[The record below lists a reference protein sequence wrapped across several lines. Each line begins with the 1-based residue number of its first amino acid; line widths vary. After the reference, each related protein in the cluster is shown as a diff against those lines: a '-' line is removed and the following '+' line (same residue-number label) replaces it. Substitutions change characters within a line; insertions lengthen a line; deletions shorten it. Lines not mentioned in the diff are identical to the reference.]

1 MSFVV
6 CNNHILLYSSN
17 NVITVYKYHKEKCE
31 CNKQTTIQLDNNIYL
46 GKLRQMIITNKSN
59 QIAMILSKRNN
70 DNIITIDFSENFS
83 SITNISVIEYSHY
96 INRLIINEENIEVV
110 SSEGIIS
117 RYKSN
122 TWSDLYKLNE
132 SIVSMK
138 SIRISGVEYIF
149 CLSQNNNILY
159 CNNDVLIKGITSF
172 DILSNYNCV
181 LYVKNVIQ
189 QSIICFIPFENVY
202 IIYSYLFILD
212 Y

>member
-83 SITNISVIEYSHY
+83 SITNINVIEYSHY

-122 TWSDLYKLNE
+122 TWSD
-132 SIVSMK
+132 
-138 SIRISGVEYIF
+138 
-149 CLSQNNNILY
+149 
-159 CNNDVLIKGITSF
+159 
-172 DILSNYNCV
+172 
-181 LYVKNVIQ
+181 
-189 QSIICFIPFENVY
+189 
-202 IIYSYLFILD
+202 
-212 Y
+212 